1 MLRDNNS
8 TFVTKALREAIM
20 KRSRLNIFFIKKK
33 KLAKTGSI
41 IRCKGIT
48 VATLLKKA
56 KKNYFTNL
64 NIKEITDTKT
74 FWKTIK
80 SSFNETS
87 SSSSKIT
94 LSEKGF
100 VLSGNKKLYNKMN
113 NYFINI
119 TKTLN
124 LKPYKCSNTMNII
137 ETISKFDNT

>member
-1 MLRDNNS
+1 M
-8 TFVTKALREAIM
+8 
-20 KRSRLNIFFIKKK
+20 
-33 KLAKTGSI
+33 
-41 IRCKGIT
+41 
-48 VATLLKKA
+48 LKKA